1 MFDIGWPEMLVI
13 AVVLIVVVGPKDL
26 PRMLRTFGKTTS
38 NLRRMAGDFRKQF
51 DEALK
56 EAELDE
62 VKSTFDSARK
72 LNPAADI
79 RKALNPMEKA
89 ASDVR
94 AGLDGLMKPKTNE
107 VPSADAQAKAVEPAK
122 TGSTAGPGD
131 AAVEKQAQPS
141 QASAAT
147 ARPQPASTAKPAGV
161 AATAKQAAAKSSAAK
176 SSAAKAS
183 AAKAP
188 ASRAAAVQSAAAK
201 PAATGQAKAAPRK
214 PAAAKKNTGAS
225 S

>member
-26 PRMLRTFGKTTS
+26 PRMLRQFGKTTS
-38 NLRRMAGDFRKQF
+38 QMRKMAGDFRKQF

-56 EAELDE
+56 EAELDD
-62 VKSTFDSARK
+62 VKSTIDSARK

-94 AGLDGLMKPKTNE
+94 AGLDGLMKAKPAE
-107 VPSADAQAKAVEPAK
+107 VPAPDAPARADAPAKA
-122 TGSTAGPGD
+122 GSTAGPGD
-131 AAVEKQAQPS
+131 AAVEKP
-141 QASAAT
+141 AAGAAAKPAP
-147 ARPQPASTAKPAGV
+147 ARGAAASTAKPARK
-161 AATAKQAAAKSSAAK
+161 AATASQA
-176 SSAAKAS
+176 AAKAS
-183 AAKAP
+183 AAKP
-188 ASRAAAVQSAAAK
+188 SSAK
-201 PAATGQAKAAPRK
+201 PASAKPASATGKAAPRRK
-214 PAAAKKNTGAS
+214 PAARKPTGAS